1 MIEKCDVQKLFCIFF
16 GHQGGIGATFKW
28 SYHVGMIDMVIWHLE
43 CKNPYYFRFYRYNY
57 LISQIR
63 YLVLV
68 VGVIVQNVFIM
79 FRYLLRRFYLLNK
92 FYYPQEIKFLSISC
106 ISYCKN
112 HYHSFDFGPNDL
124 KFLVLNCRTPIK
136 KKV

>member
-1 MIEKCDVQKLFCIFF
+1 MWRSKVILFLFWPPRRHWRHFQVILSCRDDWY
-16 GHQGGIGATFKW
+16 GHLTPWMSKSF
-28 SYHVGMIDMVIWHLE
+28 
-43 CKNPYYFRFYRYNY
+43 YYFRFYRYNY

-68 VGVIVQNVFIM
+68 VGVVVQNVFIM